1 MTDITAG
8 VYSLSRAFYEVI
20 EGNGDRKRLE
30 RRNAGRKEK
39 IPTHAAH
46 KWGTRQH
53 KQQGRLDRRE
63 AAPGVRICNPTWA
76 GPASLIILAALVA
89 KDLQGGIEDGEKT
102 DALDCNPRALFNS
115 DLGCQQVA
123 GKHLRLFG
131 GQTEFVREEW
141 TQQLLVNGSA
151 SGGVKAAP
159 DH

>member
-1 MTDITAG
+1 M
-8 VYSLSRAFYEVI
+8 
-20 EGNGDRKRLE
+20 
-30 RRNAGRKEK
+30 
-39 IPTHAAH
+39 
-46 KWGTRQH
+46 
-53 KQQGRLDRRE
+53 
-63 AAPGVRICNPTWA
+63 RICNLTCA
-76 GPASLIILAALVA
+76 GPASPIILAALVA

-159 DH
+159 DALRGWRKLPLTTEPEAEGEITRQYITLESDPITPVKSERHRRWYLGIQMRSTNAKQQACA